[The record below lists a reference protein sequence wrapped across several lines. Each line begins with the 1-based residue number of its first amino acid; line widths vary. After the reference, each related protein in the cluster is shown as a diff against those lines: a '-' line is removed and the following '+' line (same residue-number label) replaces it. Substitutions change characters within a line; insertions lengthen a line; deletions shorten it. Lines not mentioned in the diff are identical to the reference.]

1 MHGWVTTR
9 PRELRA
15 CALTPKAGS
24 AGGIFD
30 DPEPLIERLHQ
41 GPGEEARQEMAVTD
55 TSPPPS
61 RWTLRTI
68 RATFEPFRDL
78 TLGGVWRA
86 LRRCAIRLRTG
97 VVQQFSPDPD
107 YILKRDNLCKFLSDA
122 AARPGR
128 VELVFLDEMGYARWP
143 EPACDWAGQA
153 PAAPP
158 LADRSSSPNRLW
170 RIIGALNALSGRV
183 DFLDDY
189 IVGRANVIK
198 FYEQLNLAYPDAE
211 RLLVVQDNWSIHT
224 HGDVQEALKR
234 WPRIEPVW
242 LPTYAPWLNPIEKL
256 WRWLRQDVL
265 KLHRLAGDWA
275 ALRGRVNQFLGQFAT
290 GSQDLLHY
298 VGLLG
303 QGMLAQALRVPP

>member
-1 MHGWVTTR
+1 V
-9 PRELRA
+9 A
-15 CALTPKAGS
+15 S

-68 RATFEPFRDL
+68 RATFEPFGDL

-86 LRRCAIRLRTG
+86 LQRCGAGLRSG
-97 VVQQFSPDPD
+97 VVQQYSPDPD
-107 YILKRDNLCKFLSDA
+107 YIPKRDNLYKCLSDA
-122 AARPGR
+122 TARPGR

-143 EPACDWAGQA
+143 EPACDWTGQA

-158 LADRSSSPNRLW
+158 LADRFVSPNRLW

-183 DFLDDY
+183 NFLDDY
-189 IVGRANVIK
+189 IVGRAKVIK

-224 HGDVQEALKR
+224 HEDVLEALKR

-242 LPTYAPWLNPIEKL
+242 LPTYAPWLNPIAKL

-265 KLHRLAGDWA
+265 KLHRLAGDWL

-290 GSQDLLHY
+290 GSHDLLHY

-303 QGMLAQALRVPP
+303 QGKLAQALRIPP